1 MTDYRDYGYA
11 NPATTTGFLSNTR
24 QICMEID
31 DFRQTNKKALDR
43 NTEMIKEQNVENRA
57 NFSNL
62 FDKLRMSFFK
72 IFTKNGLENDNETF
86 YNMVQKENDDTQTAI
101 QAHQQLLS
109 ASLTTD
115 ASTIEKAIK
124 ENTSEGKVN
133 VNNLIAAL
141 DKIKQAQL
149 DAKDELA
156 RLDTSVIKT
165 AIEANT
171 ADGKVNV
178 ANLINSLNSLRT
190 GQTEIKNAIGQIQK
204 V

>member
-11 NPATTTGFLSNTR
+11 DPSTTNGFLSCAK
-24 QICMEID
+24 QVCIEID
-31 DFRQTNKKALDR
+31 DFRLTNEKAIDR
-43 NTEMIKEQNVENRA
+43 STEMIKVQNVENRA

-86 YNMVQKENDDTQTAI
+86 YNMVQKENDDTQAAI
-101 QAHQQLLS
+101 QAHQQQLS

-133 VNNLIAAL
+133 VNNLIATL

-149 DAKDELA
+149 ETKDELA

-190 GQTEIKNAIGQIQK
+190 GQTEIKDAIGQIPK

>member
-1 MTDYRDYGYA
+1 MSDYRDYGF
-11 NPATTTGFLSNTR
+11 PDPTSTQFISCTK
-24 QICMEID
+24 QICTEVD
-31 DFRQTNKKALDR
+31 NFRQTNEDAIDR
-43 NTEMIKEQNVENRA
+43 NTDMIKEQNVENRK

-86 YNMVQKENDDTQTAI
+86 YNMVQKENDDTQLAI
-101 QAHQQLLS
+101 QNHQQLLS

-115 ASTIEKAIK
+115 AATIEKAIK

-133 VNNLIAAL
+133 VTNLISAL
-141 DKIKQAQL
+141 DKIKQAQI
-149 DAKDELA
+149 DTKDELA

-171 ADGKVNV
+171 TEGKVNV
-178 ANLINSLNSLRT
+178 TNLINSLNSLRA
-190 GQTEIKNAIGQIQK
+190 GQTEIKTAIGQIQRY
-204 V
+204 

>member
-1 MTDYRDYGYA
+1 MTDYRDYGF
-11 NPATTTGFLSNTR
+11 PDPTSTKFISCTK
-24 QICMEID
+24 QICTEVD
-31 DFRQTNKKALDR
+31 NFRQTNEKAIDR
-43 NTEMIKEQNVENRA
+43 NTEMIKIQNDENRK
-57 NFSNL
+57 NFSSL

-86 YNMVQKENDDTQTAI
+86 YNMVQKENDDTQAAI
-101 QAHQQLLS
+101 QAHQQQLS

-133 VNNLIAAL
+133 VSNLIAAL

-149 DAKDELA
+149 DTKSEIA

-165 AIEANT
+165 AIDENT
-171 ADGKVNV
+171 ANGKVNV
-178 ANLINSLNSLRT
+178 SNLINSLNSLRT
-190 GQTEIKNAIGQIQK
+190 GQTEIKNAIGQIQRT
-204 V
+204 